1 MHLFCDD
8 MDTLI
13 TTVEALAPL
22 DDDGDLRA
30 VVEALE
36 GEVGAP
42 RFAVTPS
49 GRLKR
54 GDKIAHWGGRL
65 RQHCA
70 ESVAAGAG
78 AAES

>member
-1 MHLFCDD
+1 MHLFYDD

-30 VVEALE
+30 RVEALE
-36 GEVGAP
+36 ASGGAESAP

-54 GDKIAHWGGRL
+54 GTRL
-65 RQHCA
+65 RIGWSA
-70 ESVAAGAG
+70 
-78 AAES
+78 